1 MSMLKKANKMAYA
14 KVGIYGDT
22 GSGKSRTAAEIAI
35 GLIKQHK
42 LEKPIGIFDTEPAW
56 SWLLPVIEKA
66 GLPEPFVYDQSRAFR
81 DLMAW
86 VAEAKDA
93 CSVLIVDSITH
104 VWRDLQ
110 VSCLA
115 RINESRRSYN
125 KRPLGSLEFQHW
137 GPIKEQWA
145 ELTDEF
151 LSSKVHFIICG
162 RAGSIYEF
170 QAKDDGSGKKELI
183 TVGTKMAT
191 EKEMGY
197 EPSLLIEMLKDLDDG
212 RIINTG
218 MIQKDRADK
227 LNGKMIPFPNF
238 EKLRPHFDMLT
249 IGGEHFGSMRSRDS
263 RAVFEDVADGNFD
276 SDMKRKEVALDQIKE
291 ELCKHHGYG
300 QEKETK
306 ANKAATLEQ
315 VTKCVRPE
323 GTRSWTDLESFRA
336 ADVIKVRD
344 ALWVHTRGHKFGEQ
358 PPPAEPANEI
368 LQPGANDPPKQDAAA

>member
-1 MSMLKKANKMAYA
+1 MSMLKKATNKMAYA
-14 KVGIYGDT
+14 KVGLYGDT

-35 GLIKQHK
+35 GLVKEHK

-56 SWLLPVIEKA
+56 GWLLPLIEKA
-66 GLPEPFVYDQSRAFR
+66 GLPVPYMYQESRAFK

-86 VAEAKDA
+86 VGEAKSE

-115 RINESRRSYN
+115 RVNESRKRNN

-151 LSSKVHFIICG
+151 LSSNVHFIICG

-170 QAKDDGSGKKELI
+170 QDKDDGTGKKELI

-197 EPSLLIEMLKDLDDG
+197 EPSLLIEMVREIEDG
-212 RIINTG
+212 GIINTG
-218 MIQKDRADK
+218 FVQKDRADQ
-227 LNGKMIPFPNF
+227 LNGKQIQFPTF
-238 EKLRPHFDMLT
+238 EKLRGHFDRLS
-249 IGGEHFGSMRSRDS
+249 IGGEHFGSMRKRDS
-263 RAVFEDVADGNFD
+263 REVFEEVAEGNFD
-276 SDMKRKEVALDQIKE
+276 SDMKRKEVALDEIKE
-291 ELCKHHGYG
+291 ELGKHHGLG
-300 QEKETK
+300 QDRETK
-306 ANKAATLEQ
+306 EGKAATLEKI
-315 VTKCVRPE
+315 TSCVME
-323 GTRSWTDLESFRA
+323 GGTRSWPKLESFRLPE
-336 ADVIKVRD
+336 VLRVRNE
-344 ALWVHTRGHKFGEQ
+344 LWKLTRGHGYGESPS
-358 PPPAEPANEI
+358 PPPA
-368 LQPGANDPPKQDAAA
+368 NDVLVPLASDQKRDAAA

>member
-1 MSMLKKANKMAYA
+1 MSMLKKANKTAFA

-35 GLIKQHK
+35 GLIKTHK
-42 LEKPIGIFDTEPAW
+42 LEKPIGVYDTEPAW
-56 SWLLPVIEKA
+56 SWLAPVIEKA
-66 GLPEPFVYDQSRAFR
+66 GLPEPFVYDESRAFR
-81 DLMAW
+81 DLMPW
-86 VAEAKDA
+86 IREAKAA

-115 RINESRRSYN
+115 RINESRRKNN
-125 KRPLGSLEFQHW
+125 KRPLGGLEFQHW

-170 QAKDDGSGKKELI
+170 QDKDDGSGKKELI

-197 EPSLLIEMLKDLDDG
+197 EPSLLIEMFKDLEDG

-218 MIQKDRADK
+218 LIQKDRADK
-227 LNGKMIPFPNF
+227 LNGKQIPFPTF
-238 EKLRPHFDMLT
+238 EKLRAHFDMLA
-249 IGGEHFGSMRSRDS
+249 IGGEHFGSMRNRDS
-263 RAVFEDVADGNFD
+263 REVFEEVSEGNFD
-276 SDMKRKEVALDQIKE
+276 SDKKRKEVALDEIKE
-291 ELCKHHGYG
+291 ELNKHHGYG

-306 ANKAATLEQ
+306 AAKAATLD
-315 VTKCVRPE
+315 TIS
-323 GTRSWTDLESFRA
+323 GTRSWTKLEESRL
-336 ADVIKVRD
+336 ADVLR
-344 ALWVHTRGHKFGEQ
+344 ARNELWKLTRGHGYGET
-358 PPPAEPANEI
+358 PKTEPANEV
-368 LQPGANDPPKQDAAA
+368 LQPGANDPPKQEAAA